1 MTIEQEIKLQVEART
16 KERLNE
22 LAKDIAK
29 DMAQDI
35 AKDMA
40 QDIANEKTIET
51 AKKMIAANLGTVEQI
66 ASVTGLSLEQVTKLK
81 TGEN

>member
-1 MTIEQEIKLQVEART
+1 MTIEQEIKLQA
-16 KERLNE
+16 KYLAQDMANDMAQDM
-22 LAKDIAK
+22 AKDIAK
-29 DMAQDI
+29 DIAQSKVDES
-35 AKDMA
+35 KL
-40 QDIANEKTIET
+40 ET

>member
-1 MTIEQEIKLQVEART
+1 MTIEQEIKLQARY
-16 KERLNE
+16 L
-22 LAKDIAK
+22 
-29 DMAQDI
+29 AQDM

-51 AKKMIAANLGTVEQI
+51 AKKMIAANLGTIEQI
-66 ASVTGLSLEQVTKLK
+66 ASVTGLSLEQVMKLK

>member
-1 MTIEQEIKLQVEART
+1 MTIEQEIKLQARY
-16 KERLNE
+16 
-22 LAKDIAK
+22 LAQDMAK
-29 DMAQDI
+29 NMANDMAQDI

>member
-16 KERLNE
+16 KERL
-22 LAKDIAK
+22 
-29 DMAQDI
+29 
-35 AKDMA
+35 
-40 QDIANEKTIET
+40 NEKTIET

>member
-1 MTIEQEIKLQVEART
+1 MNAQWRHRYMTIEQEIKLQARY
-16 KERLNE
+16 LAQDM
-22 LAKDIAK
+22 AKDIAK
-29 DMAQDI
+29 DIAQSKVDES
-35 AKDMA
+35 KL
-40 QDIANEKTIET
+40 ET

>member
-16 KERLNE
+16 NERAKE

-35 AKDMA
+35 A
-40 QDIANEKTIET
+40 NEKTLET
-51 AKKMIAANLGTVEQI
+51 AKNLLKINISPEQI
-66 ASVTGLSLEQVTKLK
+66 AMATGLSLEQVKSLE
-81 TGEN
+81 TGEI

>member
-1 MTIEQEIKLQVEART
+1 MTIEQEIKLQARY
-16 KERLNE
+16 
-22 LAKDIAK
+22 LAQDMAK

-35 AKDMA
+35 AKDIA
-40 QDIANEKTIET
+40 QGIANEKTIET
-51 AKKMIAANLGTVEQI
+51 AKKMIATNLGTVEQI

>member
-16 KERLNE
+16 NERLNE

-66 ASVTGLSLEQVTKLK
+66 ASVTGLSLEQITKLK

>member
-1 MTIEQEIKLQVEART
+1 MTIEQEIKLQA
-16 KERLNE
+16 KY
-22 LAKDIAK
+22 LAQ
-29 DMAQDI
+29 DMAKNM
-35 AKDMA
+35 ANDMA

>member
-1 MTIEQEIKLQVEART
+1 MTIEQEIKLQARY
-16 KERLNE
+16 
-22 LAKDIAK
+22 LAQDMAK
-29 DMAQDI
+29 NMANDMAQDI
-35 AKDMA
+35 AK
-40 QDIANEKTIET
+40 DIANEKTIET

>member
-16 KERLNE
+16 NERAKE

-40 QDIANEKTIET
+40 QDIANEKTLET

>member
-16 KERLNE
+16 NERAKE

-29 DMAQDI
+29 DMAEDM

-66 ASVTGLSLEQVTKLK
+66 ASVTGLSLEQVKNLE
-81 TGEN
+81 TGEI

>member
-1 MTIEQEIKLQVEART
+1 MTIEQEIKLQARN
-16 KERLNE
+16 L
-22 LAKDIAK
+22 AK

-40 QDIANEKTIET
+40 QDMAKDMARNMANYIASEKTLET
-51 AKKMIAANLGTVEQI
+51 AKKMIAANLGTAEQI

-81 TGEN
+81 TGEK